1 MARGENEFYIWL
13 LLLLLFF
20 IRNRVNWLIKF
31 DKGCYEHSEA
41 KHARSFALTKRSFV
55 RSSLTCPLAS
65 SGSLFD

>member
-1 MARGENEFYIWL
+1 MARGENEFYIW

-41 KHARSFALTKRSFV
+41 EHAISFDLTKRSFV
-55 RSSLTCPLAS
+55 HSSLICPLAP